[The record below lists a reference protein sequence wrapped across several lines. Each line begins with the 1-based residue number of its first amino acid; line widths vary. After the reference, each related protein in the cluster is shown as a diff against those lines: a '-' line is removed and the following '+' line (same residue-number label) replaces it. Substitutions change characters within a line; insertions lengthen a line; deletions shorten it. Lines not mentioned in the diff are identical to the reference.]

1 MKNFTPKFRM
11 IVMSDIHVKPEK
23 DCKELARLRKGLDFA
38 YNYAENSEYK
48 NIDAFVAVG
57 DFANSGREQE
67 MLNFK
72 EVLDEKLKP
81 ETDITLFM
89 ASHEYHGEG
98 EDAAKEKLQRI
109 FGMHYDAHKVINGFH
124 LVGASCTRGCHF
136 DEPQQEFVAKAL
148 KEAASDSLEKPIF
161 FFQHPH
167 ITDTVYGSIYWG
179 EDELYE
185 ILSNYPQLITFSG
198 HSHCPINDP
207 RSVHQEYFTSFG
219 TGSLSYFEMDEFGK
233 IGGTI
238 PTDKEEC
245 AQYLI
250 VEADENNRV
259 RVYPVDILTESF
271 FREPWKIDVPS
282 DPSTFTYTERRA
294 GTEKPAHFA
303 GNAEITAEK
312 TDNGVK
318 VTFSQANADDE
329 RVNDYIIRLRN
340 EKGNIAKQISVW
352 SHYYLYNMPEKI
364 TAEIKDVEAG
374 KYTVEVV
381 ARGFWRTVSDNSLKT
396 EISV

>member
-1 MKNFTPKFRM
+1 MSDFTPKFRM
-11 IVMSDIHVKPEK
+11 IVMSDIHVKENK
-23 DCKELARLRKGLDFA
+23 DCVELARLRKGLDFA
-38 YNYAENSEYK
+38 YNYAENSNYK
-48 NIDAFVAVG
+48 KIDAFVAVG

-81 ETDITLFM
+81 ETDVTLFM

-109 FGMHYDAHKVINGFH
+109 FGMHYHSHKVINGFH
-124 LVGASCTRGCHF
+124 LVGASCTNGCHF
-136 DEPQQEFVAKAL
+136 YDSEQEFVAKAL
-148 KEAASDSLEKPIF
+148 KEAAADSLEKPVF

-167 ITDTVYGSIYWG
+167 VTDTVYGSIYWG

-259 RVYPVDILTESF
+259 RVYPVDILTENF
-271 FREPWKIDVPS
+271 FREPWEIDTPS
-282 DPSTFTYTERRA
+282 DPSTFVYTERRA
-294 GTEKPAHFA
+294 GTEKPTHFDDTA
-303 GNAEITAEK
+303 FISAEK
-312 TDNGVK
+312 TENGVN
-318 VTFSQANADDE
+318 VVFSQAKGEE
-329 RVNDYIIRLRN
+329 RVNDYIIRFRN
-340 EKGNIAKQISVW
+340 EKGNIAKQVSVW
-352 SHYYLYNMPEKI
+352 SHYYLYNMPETI
-364 TAEIKDVEAG
+364 TAEIKDVDSG

-381 ARGFWRTVSDNSLKT
+381 ARGFWRTVSDNSLKC